1 MTGEI
6 TDIIRYKD
14 GRIETRKGHNL
25 VVNSMTNLVMALFKQ
40 QSGYKGIQYWAVGS
54 GAESWDT
61 KDVSP
66 VVTENRLTKE
76 IGRKA
81 IPASAITFLDSN
93 LEVTSTPTNMIQVVL
108 TFEENDCNGTWREFG
123 IFGGNATASANTGIL
138 INKKHHSVLTK
149 TSDMIVERHMR
160 FTINL
165 A

>member
-1 MTGEI
+1 M
-6 TDIIRYKD
+6 
-14 GRIETRKGHNL
+14 
-25 VVNSMTNLVMALFKQ
+25 
-40 QSGYKGIQYWAVGS
+40 
-54 GAESWDT
+54 
-61 KDVSP
+61 SP